1 MNELYQFQVIR
12 GLPPARLNNKPEIIQ
27 MNVVMIVPTGIGC
40 EIGGHCGDGNAPARL
55 LGACCETLVLH
66 PNVVNA

>member
-1 MNELYQFQVIR
+1 MIAQSDE
-12 GLPPARLNNKPEIIQ
+12 

-55 LGACCETLVLH
+55 LGACCENLVLH